1 MRNSFGIGDVVTYG
15 KSNTEWEITEET
27 EPSVYTLKSEKGS
40 TKRNVSWDKL
50 TLVRDAAPVC
60 ADVTEEWAFTDAQI
74 EELDE
79 TYADHGMPAAQEAK
93 AEMLSGLDPAD
104 VLKSSPEDQKEHL
117 LTDYP
122 YAGWEIA
129 LLAPGAKYA
138 LHVGYDVQGFKSYG
152 AACDALI
159 RERRENSDVPM
170 AIDHNGRRLVTRMA
184 V

>member
-60 ADVTEEWAFTDAQI
+60 ADVTEEWAFQD
-74 EELDE
+74 
-79 TYADHGMPAAQEAK
+79 
-93 AEMLSGLDPAD
+93 DPTD

-138 LHVGYDVQGFKSYG
+138 LHIGYDVQGFKSYG

-159 RERRENSDVPM
+159 RERREDAQVPM